1 MKQRH
6 PTSPEII
13 RYRLS
18 LFLTAAAVVL
28 WAVSMVQSMFIIGF
42 YGLIDSF
49 PVIYFVSLGLLAI
62 ASLMLWTAGESRPRI
77 LCLQLCLFILMVFLP
92 PLLIG
97 ANPVSTWW
105 TYGIL
110 YPNSDYIV
118 QTGHFNTNLTFD
130 VYSLW
135 TMQNWPGAFFFEA
148 ILMKITGANTA
159 DFMALYSPVVMQFL
173 ILPPLYIF
181 FKNTISP
188 PNHRWAACWLFFLA
202 NWTAQLYLC
211 PQAIGM
217 LLLITLLAL
226 LSQTASWQKETAS
239 AGQQFSIILILI
251 GISVTHMLT
260 SIVAFLSI
268 IALGFAKLVKGFNLT
283 ILAGVVVAFWTIYG
297 AASQLELS
305 LPGYIERAFRL
316 DLIFHFSALSASETA
331 SPSLLGVAYGRYI
344 FTALVALIGILG
356 FLFSRKYRDN
366 ADRTV
371 LSLLGPAFLILFSM
385 LYGAEFWARV
395 FLFSL
400 IPVAYF
406 GVKMLR
412 SKLGATILSL
422 LVMAALP
429 LSIISHYGFAATDYE
444 PPAERAY
451 WHFMT
456 QNSIVGDVFGGTRI
470 YYPDYTYSRYYL
482 DEADWE
488 EEKLVFPIPSGCVVQ
503 YVHAGTTDEAVY
515 EFSLNDY
522 SAVTEM
528 QNRLEISPYYSLI
541 YANPSAQLYFQQYKP

>member
-1 MKQRH
+1 MNRH
-6 PTSPEII
+6 PVSAEIL

-18 LFLTAAAVVL
+18 LLLTTAAVVL
-28 WAVSMVQSMFIIGF
+28 WAVSMVQAKFIIGF
-42 YGLIDSF
+42 YGLIHSY
-49 PVIYFVSLGLLAI
+49 PVIYFASLGLLTVGA
-62 ASLMLWTAGESRPRI
+62 LMLWTAEESHPRI

-92 PLLIG
+92 PILIG

-110 YPNSDYIV
+110 FPNSDYIA

-148 ILMKITGANTA
+148 IAMKITGASTA
-159 DFMALYSPVVMQFL
+159 DFVALYSPVLMQFL

-181 FKNTISP
+181 FKNTIP
-188 PNHRWAACWLFFLA
+188 KPNHCWGACWLFFLV

-226 LSQTASWQKETAS
+226 LSRTASWQNETAS
-239 AGQQFSIILILI
+239 AGQQFSIILILT
-251 GISVTHMLT
+251 GISITHMLT
-260 SIVAFLSI
+260 SIVAFLSV
-268 IALGFAKLVKGFNLT
+268 IALGFTKLIKGFNLT
-283 ILAGVVVAFWTIYG
+283 ILAGVLVAFWTIYG

-305 LPGYIERAFRL
+305 LPGYIGRAFRL
-316 DLIFHFSALSASETA
+316 DLIFHFSALNASATS
-331 SPSLLGVAYGRYI
+331 SPSLLGVAYIRYI
-344 FTALVALIGILG
+344 FTALVAVIGVTG

-371 LSLLGPAFLILFSM
+371 LSLLGPAFLVLFSM

-406 GVKMLR
+406 GIKMLR
-412 SKLGATILSL
+412 SKAGIALLSL
-422 LVMAALP
+422 LILAALP
-429 LSIISHYGFAATDYE
+429 TSIISHYGFAAIDYE
-444 PPAERAY
+444 PSAERGY

-456 QNSIVGDVFGGTRI
+456 QNSIVGGVFGGTRI
-470 YYPDYTYSRYYL
+470 YYPDYTYAKYYL

-488 EEKLVFPIPSGCVVQ
+488 NEMLVFPTPSGNEVQ
-503 YVHAGTTDEAVY
+503 YVHTGTTDRNAY
-515 EFSLNDY
+515 EFTLND
-522 SAVTEM
+522 SAAVPEM
-528 QNRLEISPYYSLI
+528 RDRLEDSPNYSLI
-541 YANPSAQLYFQQYKP
+541 YANPGAQLYFHQYQP